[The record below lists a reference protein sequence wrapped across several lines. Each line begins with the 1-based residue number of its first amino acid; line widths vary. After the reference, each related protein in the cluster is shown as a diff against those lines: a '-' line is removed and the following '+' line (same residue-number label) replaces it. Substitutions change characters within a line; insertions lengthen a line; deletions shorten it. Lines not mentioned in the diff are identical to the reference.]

1 MGQTDKEAAAK
12 AALSAK
18 CRAEA
23 DAALQAKI
31 DQARRDVPP
40 GIEVTETVEVVVP
53 TPASACA
60 AFVEAQSEFEPIPFD
75 KENPHFKAKYASLSA
90 VLKATLPA
98 LNRHGIALT
107 SRTKIEGDR
116 IIVKTCLV
124 FRGLPFVC
132 ATWPV
137 GAVGTSP
144 QQLGSALT
152 YARRYSIQSV
162 LGVAAEDDDDGNAA
176 SASKGAAPAADPF

>member
-1 MGQTDKEAAAK
+1 MKKETEAEAAAK
-12 AALSAK
+12 AALAK
-18 CRAEA
+18 KREE
-23 DAALQAKI
+23 ALQAKI
-31 DQARRDVPP
+31 DQDRRDIPP
-40 GIEVTETVEVVVP
+40 GAEWMETVEVVVP

-107 SRTKIEGDR
+107 SRTKIEGER
-116 IIVKTCLV
+116 IVVKTCLV

-137 GAVGTSP
+137 GAVGTPP

-176 SASKGAAPAADPF
+176 SASKGAAVGAADPF

>member
-1 MGQTDKEAAAK
+1 MGQTDKEAAEK

-18 CRAEA
+18 RRAEA
-23 DAALQAKI
+23 ELQAKI
-31 DQARRDVPP
+31 DQDRRDVPP
-40 GIEVTETVEVVVP
+40 GAEWTETVEVVVP

>member
-18 CRAEA
+18 RRAEA
-23 DAALQAKI
+23 EFQAKI
-31 DQARRDVPP
+31 DQDRRDVPP
-40 GIEVTETVEVVVP
+40 GAELTDTVVVP